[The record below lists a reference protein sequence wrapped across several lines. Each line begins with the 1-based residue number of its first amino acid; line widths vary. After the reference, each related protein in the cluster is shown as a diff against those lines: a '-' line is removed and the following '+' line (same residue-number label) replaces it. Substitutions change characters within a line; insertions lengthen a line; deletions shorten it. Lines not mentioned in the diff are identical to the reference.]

1 MRNIFGVIV
10 FALFINACNPSEQSA
25 DKVIQNA
32 IEYHGGEAY
41 ETLNVQFQFRDKF
54 YSLQHFGGNFKY
66 ERIFDDS
73 LGNKIID
80 VLDNDGFRRL
90 IDGEKVELSNK
101 DSAAYA
107 NSVNSVHYFA
117 LLPYNLKDEAVM
129 AYNKEDILIKGKP
142 YKTIEVKFK
151 QEGGGTDYEDVFM
164 FWFNANTYDMD
175 YFAYSYETEGGGV
188 RFRESINKE
197 KVDGVIFQDY
207 NNFKAEKGTDLMN
220 LPALF
225 EKGELELLSKIDLEF
240 DVEAL

>member
-1 MRNIFGVIV
+1 MKNIFGVIILT
-10 FALFINACNPSEQSA
+10 FFINACNPSEQSA
-25 DKVIQNA
+25 YKVIQNA
-32 IEYHGGEAY
+32 IEFHGGEAY
-41 ETLNVQFQFRDKF
+41 DSLNVQFQFRDKF
-54 YSLQHFGGNFKY
+54 YSLRHAGGSFQY
-66 ERIFDDS
+66 ERIFRDS
-73 LGNKIID
+73 TDSEI
-80 VLDNDGFRRL
+80 NDILNNSGFKRL
-90 IDGEKVELSNK
+90 IDGEKVDLSAK

-117 LLPYNLKDEAVM
+117 LLPYNLKDEAVI
-129 AYNKEDILIKGKP
+129 AHNKEDVLIKGKP

-197 KVDGVIFQDY
+197 KVEGVIFQDY
-207 NNFKAEKGTDLMN
+207 NNYKAEKGTDLAS
-220 LPALF
+220 LPAMF
-225 EKGELELLSKIDLEF
+225 EKGELELLSKIELEF